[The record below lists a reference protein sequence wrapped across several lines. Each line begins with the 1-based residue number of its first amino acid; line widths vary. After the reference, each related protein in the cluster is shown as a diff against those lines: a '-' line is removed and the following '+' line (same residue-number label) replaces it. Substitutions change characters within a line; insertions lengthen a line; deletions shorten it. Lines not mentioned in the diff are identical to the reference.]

1 MRFAHAGVSFHI
13 NTYQPSVL
21 NFKGVLLMKKEN
33 LFHRDFTLMVIGQII
48 SLFGNSILRFSLSLF
63 VLDQTGSAAAFG
75 GILAISMIPTVLLSP
90 FGGLLADRVNKR
102 NIMVILDFTTAA
114 VIVLFALFFVN
125 SESLLPIALVMV
137 LLSVI
142 QSFYQPSVQ
151 ASIPALTSDENLAR
165 ANGTVIQV
173 NALSNLLGP
182 IIGGFLYGFLHIDII
197 LFLSG
202 VCFFLSATM
211 ELFLRIPFIR
221 REKNGSIL
229 RTVRDDLTGAM
240 RFLTHDN
247 PQLFKL
253 LGIVAALNLFLSALV
268 MVGLP
273 YLIKIYLGLSSQLYG
288 FAEGALAIG
297 SILGGCLA
305 GIVAKKMDFI
315 KSHKLLLIAGISLL
329 PIGLAVIS
337 PGLPFVSYGVI
348 VLSVV
353 ACMCC
358 AALFT
363 IFAQTFAQ
371 RVTPGDLLGK
381 VFSLI
386 TVISIC
392 SLPIG
397 QAMYGFLF
405 DRFGGG
411 SCIILFL
418 ACIASLVIALL
429 TGKIL
434 KKIEPAQDAQPE

>member
-1 MRFAHAGVSFHI
+1 
-13 NTYQPSVL
+13 
-21 NFKGVLLMKKEN
+21 MKKEK
-33 LFHRDFTLMVIGQII
+33 LFHRDFTLMIIGQIV

-75 GILAISMIPTVLLSP
+75 G
-90 FGGLLADRVNKR
+90 LLADRVNKR

-114 VIVLFALFFVN
+114 VIAVFALFFVN
-125 SESLLPIALVMV
+125 SESLLPIGAAMV

-151 ASIPALTSDENLAR
+151 ASIPALTSDKNLAG
-165 ANGTVIQV
+165 ANGTVVQV

-182 IIGGFLYGFLHIDII
+182 IIGGFLYGFLHIDTI
-197 LFLSG
+197 LFISG
-202 VCFFLSATM
+202 VCFFLSAVM
-211 ELFLRIPFIR
+211 ELFLRIPFER
-221 REKNGSIL
+221 REKSGKIL
-229 RTVRDDLTGAM
+229 RTAREDLSGAL

-253 LGIVAALNLFLSALV
+253 LGIVAALNLFLSALI

-288 FAEGALAIG
+288 FAEGALAVG

-305 GIVAKKMDFI
+305 GLVAKKVDFL
-315 KSHKLLLIAGISLL
+315 KSHKLLLIAGLALL

-337 PGLPFVSYGVI
+337 PGAPFVSYAVI
-348 VLSVV
+348 LLSVI

-371 RVTPGDLLGK
+371 RVTPGHLLGK
-381 VFSLI
+381 VASLI
-386 TVISIC
+386 TVMSIC
-392 SLPIG
+392 ALPAG

-411 SCIILFL
+411 SSIILFL
-418 ACIASLVIALL
+418 ACIASLVIAVL
-429 TGKIL
+429 TGNIL
-434 KKIEPAQDAQPE
+434 KKIEPLPETQAE

>member
-1 MRFAHAGVSFHI
+1 
-13 NTYQPSVL
+13 
-21 NFKGVLLMKKEN
+21 MKKEN
-33 LFHRDFTLMVIGQII
+33 LFHRDFTLMIIGQIV

-75 GILAISMIPTVLLSP
+75 GILAVSMIPTVLLSP

-114 VIVLFALFFVN
+114 VIAVFALFFVN
-125 SESLLPIALVMV
+125 SESLLPIGAAMV

-151 ASIPALTSDENLAR
+151 ASIPALTSDKNLAG
-165 ANGTVIQV
+165 ANGTVVQV

-182 IIGGFLYGFLHIDII
+182 IIGGFLYGFLHIDTI
-197 LFLSG
+197 LFISG
-202 VCFFLSATM
+202 VCFFLSAVM
-211 ELFLRIPFIR
+211 ELFLRIPFER
-221 REKNGSIL
+221 REKSGKIL
-229 RTVRDDLTGAM
+229 RTAREDLSGAL

-253 LGIVAALNLFLSALV
+253 LGIVAALNLFLSALI

-288 FAEGALAIG
+288 FAEGALAVG

-305 GIVAKKMDFI
+305 GLVAKKVDFL
-315 KSHKLLLIAGISLL
+315 KSHKLLLIAGLALL

-337 PGLPFVSYGVI
+337 PGAPFVSYAVI
-348 VLSVV
+348 LLSVI

-371 RVTPGDLLGK
+371 RVTPGHLLGK
-381 VFSLI
+381 VASLI
-386 TVISIC
+386 TVMSIC
-392 SLPIG
+392 ALPAG

-411 SCIILFL
+411 SSVILFL
-418 ACIASLVIALL
+418 ACIASLVIAVL
-429 TGKIL
+429 TGNIL
-434 KKIEPAQDAQPE
+434 KKIEPLPETQAE

>member
-1 MRFAHAGVSFHI
+1 
-13 NTYQPSVL
+13 
-21 NFKGVLLMKKEN
+21 MKKEN
-33 LFHRDFTLMVIGQII
+33 LFHRDFSLMIIGQII

-102 NIMVILDFTTAA
+102 NVMVILDFTTAA
-114 VIVLFALFFVN
+114 VIAIFALFFVN
-125 SESLLPIALVMV
+125 SESLLPIGTAMV

-151 ASIPALTSDENLAR
+151 ASIPALTSDKNLAS
-165 ANGTVIQV
+165 ANGTVVQV

-182 IIGGFLYGFLHIDII
+182 IIGGFLYGFLHIDTI
-197 LFLSG
+197 LFISG
-202 VCFFLSATM
+202 VCFLLSATM
-211 ELFLRIPFIR
+211 ELFLRIPFEH
-221 REKNGSIL
+221 REKSGKIL
-229 RTVRDDLTGAM
+229 HTVREDLSGAL

-253 LGIVAALNLFLSALV
+253 LIIVAALNLFLSALI

-288 FAEGALAIG
+288 FAEGALAVG

-305 GIVAKKMDFI
+305 GLVSKKMDFI
-315 KSHKLLLIAGISLL
+315 KSHKLLLIAGFALL

-337 PGLPFVSYGVI
+337 PGAPFASYAVI
-348 VLSVV
+348 LLSVI

-371 RVTPGDLLGK
+371 RVTPGHLLGK
-381 VFSLI
+381 VASLI
-386 TVISIC
+386 TVMSMC
-392 SLPIG
+392 SLPAG

-405 DRFGGG
+405 DRFGG
-411 SCIILFL
+411 SSSVILFL
-418 ACIASLVIALL
+418 ACIVSLVIAVF

-434 KKIEPAQDAQPE
+434 KKFEPSPQAQAE

>member
-1 MRFAHAGVSFHI
+1 
-13 NTYQPSVL
+13 
-21 NFKGVLLMKKEN
+21 MKKEK
-33 LFHRDFTLMVIGQII
+33 LFHRDFTLMIIGQIV

-75 GILAISMIPTVLLSP
+75 GILAVSMIPTVLLSP

-114 VIVLFALFFVN
+114 VIAVFALFFVN
-125 SESLLPIALVMV
+125 SESLLPIGAAMV

-151 ASIPALTSDENLAR
+151 ASIPALTSDKNLAG
-165 ANGTVIQV
+165 ANGTVVQV

-182 IIGGFLYGFLHIDII
+182 IIGGFLYGFLHIDTI
-197 LFLSG
+197 LFISG
-202 VCFFLSATM
+202 VCFFLSAVM
-211 ELFLRIPFIR
+211 ELFLRIPFER
-221 REKNGSIL
+221 REKSGKIL
-229 RTVRDDLTGAM
+229 RTAREDLSGAL

-253 LGIVAALNLFLSALV
+253 LGIVAALNLFLSALI

-288 FAEGALAIG
+288 FAEGALAVG

-305 GIVAKKMDFI
+305 GLVAKKVDFL
-315 KSHKLLLIAGISLL
+315 KSHKLLLIAGLALL

-337 PGLPFVSYGVI
+337 PGAPFVSYAVI
-348 VLSVV
+348 LLSVI

-371 RVTPGDLLGK
+371 RVTPGHLLGK
-381 VFSLI
+381 VASLI
-386 TVISIC
+386 TVMSIC
-392 SLPIG
+392 ALPAG

-411 SCIILFL
+411 SSVILFL
-418 ACIASLVIALL
+418 ACIASLVIAVL
-429 TGKIL
+429 TGNIL
-434 KKIEPAQDAQPE
+434 KKIEPLPETQAE

>member
-1 MRFAHAGVSFHI
+1 
-13 NTYQPSVL
+13 
-21 NFKGVLLMKKEN
+21 MKKEK
-33 LFHRDFTLMVIGQII
+33 LFHRDFTLMIIGQIV

-75 GILAISMIPTVLLSP
+75 GILAVSMIPTVLLSP

-114 VIVLFALFFVN
+114 VIAVFALFFVN
-125 SESLLPIALVMV
+125 SESLLPIGAAMV

-151 ASIPALTSDENLAR
+151 ASIPALTSDKNLAG
-165 ANGTVIQV
+165 ANGTVVQV

-182 IIGGFLYGFLHIDII
+182 IIGGFLYGFLHIDTI
-197 LFLSG
+197 LFISG
-202 VCFFLSATM
+202 VCFFLSAVM
-211 ELFLRIPFIR
+211 ELFLRIPFER
-221 REKNGSIL
+221 REKSGKIL
-229 RTVRDDLTGAM
+229 RTALEDLSGAL

-253 LGIVAALNLFLSALV
+253 LGIVAALNLFLSALI

-288 FAEGALAIG
+288 FAEGALAVG

-305 GIVAKKMDFI
+305 GLVAKKVDFL
-315 KSHKLLLIAGISLL
+315 KSHKLLLIAGLALL

-337 PGLPFVSYGVI
+337 PGAPFVSYAVI
-348 VLSVV
+348 LLSVI

-371 RVTPGDLLGK
+371 RVTPGHLLGK
-381 VFSLI
+381 VASLI
-386 TVISIC
+386 TVMSIC
-392 SLPIG
+392 ALPAG

-411 SCIILFL
+411 SSVILFL
-418 ACIASLVIALL
+418 ACIASLVIAVL
-429 TGKIL
+429 TGNIL
-434 KKIEPAQDAQPE
+434 KKIEPLPETQAE

>member
-1 MRFAHAGVSFHI
+1 
-13 NTYQPSVL
+13 
-21 NFKGVLLMKKEN
+21 MKKEK
-33 LFHRDFTLMVIGQII
+33 LFHRDFTLMIIGQIV

-75 GILAISMIPTVLLSP
+75 GILAVSMIPTVLLSP

-114 VIVLFALFFVN
+114 VIAVFALFFVN
-125 SESLLPIALVMV
+125 SESLLPIGAAMV

-151 ASIPALTSDENLAR
+151 ASIPALTSDKNLAG
-165 ANGTVIQV
+165 ANGTVVQV

-182 IIGGFLYGFLHIDII
+182 IIGGFLYGFLHLDTV
-197 LFLSG
+197 LFISG
-202 VCFFLSATM
+202 VCFFLSAVM
-211 ELFLRIPFIR
+211 ELFLRIPFER
-221 REKNGSIL
+221 REKSGKIL
-229 RTVRDDLTGAM
+229 RTAREDLSGAL

-253 LGIVAALNLFLSALV
+253 LGIVAALNLFLSALI

-288 FAEGALAIG
+288 FAEGALAVG

-305 GIVAKKMDFI
+305 GLVAKKVDFL
-315 KSHKLLLIAGISLL
+315 KSHKLLLIAGLALL

-337 PGLPFVSYGVI
+337 PGAPFVSYAVI
-348 VLSVV
+348 LLSVI

-371 RVTPGDLLGK
+371 RVTPGHLLGK
-381 VFSLI
+381 VASLI
-386 TVISIC
+386 TVMSIC
-392 SLPIG
+392 ALPAG

-411 SCIILFL
+411 SSVILFL
-418 ACIASLVIALL
+418 ACIASLVIAVL
-429 TGKIL
+429 TGNIL
-434 KKIEPAQDAQPE
+434 KKIEPLPETQAE

>member
-1 MRFAHAGVSFHI
+1 
-13 NTYQPSVL
+13 
-21 NFKGVLLMKKEN
+21 MKKEK
-33 LFHRDFTLMVIGQII
+33 LFHRDFTLMIIGQIV

-75 GILAISMIPTVLLSP
+75 GILAVSMIPTVLLSP

-114 VIVLFALFFVN
+114 VIAVFALFFVN
-125 SESLLPIALVMV
+125 SESLLPIGAAMV

-151 ASIPALTSDENLAR
+151 ASIPALTSDKNLAG
-165 ANGTVIQV
+165 ANGTVVQV

-182 IIGGFLYGFLHIDII
+182 IIGGFLYGFLHIDTI
-197 LFLSG
+197 LFISG
-202 VCFFLSATM
+202 VCFFLSAVM
-211 ELFLRIPFIR
+211 ELFLRIPFER
-221 REKNGSIL
+221 REKSGKIL
-229 RTVRDDLTGAM
+229 RTAREDLSGAL

-253 LGIVAALNLFLSALV
+253 LGIVAALNLFLSALI

-288 FAEGALAIG
+288 FAEGALAVG

-305 GIVAKKMDFI
+305 GLVAKKVDFL
-315 KSHKLLLIAGISLL
+315 KSHKLLLIAGLALL

-337 PGLPFVSYGVI
+337 PGAPFVSYAVI
-348 VLSVV
+348 LLSVI

-358 AALFT
+358 AVLFT

-371 RVTPGDLLGK
+371 RVTPGHLLGK
-381 VFSLI
+381 VASLI
-386 TVISIC
+386 TVMSIC
-392 SLPIG
+392 ALPAG

-405 DRFGGG
+405 DRFGGA
-411 SCIILFL
+411 SSVILFL
-418 ACIASLVIALL
+418 ACIASLVIAVL
-429 TGKIL
+429 TGNIL
-434 KKIEPAQDAQPE
+434 KKIEPLPETQAE

>member
-1 MRFAHAGVSFHI
+1 
-13 NTYQPSVL
+13 
-21 NFKGVLLMKKEN
+21 MKKQN
-33 LFHRDFTLMVIGQII
+33 LFHRDFTLMIIGQII

-90 FGGLLADRVNKR
+90 FGGMLADRVNKR
-102 NIMVILDFTTAA
+102 NIMVALDFTTAA
-114 VIVLFALFFVN
+114 VIAVYALFFVN
-125 SESLLPIALVMV
+125 SESLLPIGTAMV

-151 ASIPALTSDENLAR
+151 ASIPSLTSDENLAR
-165 ANGTVIQV
+165 ANGTVVQV

-182 IIGGFLYGFLHIDII
+182 IIGGFLYGFLHIETI
-197 LFLSG
+197 LFVSG

-211 ELFLRIPFIR
+211 EIFLHIPFVR
-221 REKNGSIL
+221 RENSGKIL
-229 RTVRDDLTGAM
+229 HTVRDDLSHAL

-253 LGIVAALNLFLSALV
+253 LGVIAALNLFLSALV

-273 YLIKIYLGLSSQLYG
+273 YLIKIYLGLSSELYG
-288 FAEGALAIG
+288 FAEGALAVG

-305 GIVAKKMDFI
+305 GVVAKKVDFL
-315 KSHKLLLIAGISLL
+315 KSYKLLLIAGLALL

-337 PGLPFVSYGVI
+337 SGAPFVSYAVI
-348 VLSVV
+348 LLSVT

-358 AALFT
+358 AALFN

-371 RVTPGDLLGK
+371 RVTPNHLLGK
-381 VFSLI
+381 VASLI
-386 TVISIC
+386 MVISIC

-405 DRFGGG
+405 DRFG
-411 SCIILFL
+411 SSSSVILFL
-418 ACIASLVIALL
+418 ACVISLVIALL
-429 TGKIL
+429 TGQIQ
-434 KKIEPAQDAQPE
+434 KKIKPIPAEQAE

>member
-1 MRFAHAGVSFHI
+1 
-13 NTYQPSVL
+13 
-21 NFKGVLLMKKEN
+21 MKKEK
-33 LFHRDFTLMVIGQII
+33 LFHRDFTLMIIGQIV

-75 GILAISMIPTVLLSP
+75 GILAVSMIPTVLLSP

-114 VIVLFALFFVN
+114 VIAVFALFFVN
-125 SESLLPIALVMV
+125 SESLLPIGAAMV

-151 ASIPALTSDENLAR
+151 ASIPALTSDKNLAG
-165 ANGTVIQV
+165 ANGTVVQV

-182 IIGGFLYGFLHIDII
+182 IIGGFLYGFLHIDTI
-197 LFLSG
+197 LFISG
-202 VCFFLSATM
+202 VCFFLSAVM
-211 ELFLRIPFIR
+211 ELFLRIPFER
-221 REKNGSIL
+221 REKSGKIL
-229 RTVRDDLTGAM
+229 RTAREDLSGAL

-253 LGIVAALNLFLSALV
+253 LGIVAALNLFLSALI

-288 FAEGALAIG
+288 FAEGALAVG

-305 GIVAKKMDFI
+305 GLVAKKVDFL
-315 KSHKLLLIAGISLL
+315 KSHKLLLIAGLALL

-337 PGLPFVSYGVI
+337 DRRAFVSYAVI
-348 VLSVV
+348 LLSVI

-371 RVTPGDLLGK
+371 RVTPGHLLGK
-381 VFSLI
+381 VASLI
-386 TVISIC
+386 TVMSIC
-392 SLPIG
+392 ALPAG

-411 SCIILFL
+411 SSIILFL
-418 ACIASLVIALL
+418 ACIASLVIAVL
-429 TGKIL
+429 TGNIL
-434 KKIEPAQDAQPE
+434 KKIEPLPETQAE

>member
-1 MRFAHAGVSFHI
+1 
-13 NTYQPSVL
+13 
-21 NFKGVLLMKKEN
+21 MKKEK
-33 LFHRDFTLMVIGQII
+33 LFHRDFTLMIIGQIV

-75 GILAISMIPTVLLSP
+75 GILAVSMIPTVLLSP

-114 VIVLFALFFVN
+114 VIAVFALFFVN
-125 SESLLPIALVMV
+125 SESLLPIGAAMV

-151 ASIPALTSDENLAR
+151 ASIPALTSDKNLAG
-165 ANGTVIQV
+165 ANGTVVQV

-182 IIGGFLYGFLHIDII
+182 IIGGFLYGFLHIDTI
-197 LFLSG
+197 LFISG
-202 VCFFLSATM
+202 VCFFLSAVM
-211 ELFLRIPFIR
+211 ELFLRIPFER
-221 REKNGSIL
+221 REKSGKIL
-229 RTVRDDLTGAM
+229 RTAREDLSGAL

-253 LGIVAALNLFLSALV
+253 LGIVAALNLFLSALI

-288 FAEGALAIG
+288 FAEGALAVG

-305 GIVAKKMDFI
+305 GLVAKKVDFL
-315 KSHKLLLIAGISLL
+315 KSHKLLLIAGLALL

-337 PGLPFVSYGVI
+337 PGAPFVSYAVI
-348 VLSVV
+348 LLSVI

-371 RVTPGDLLGK
+371 RVTPGHLLGK
-381 VFSLI
+381 VASLI
-386 TVISIC
+386 TVMSIC
-392 SLPIG
+392 ALPAG

-411 SCIILFL
+411 SSIILFL
-418 ACIASLVIALL
+418 ACIASLVIAVL
-429 TGKIL
+429 TGNIL
-434 KKIEPAQDAQPE
+434 KKIEPLPETQAE

>member
-1 MRFAHAGVSFHI
+1 
-13 NTYQPSVL
+13 
-21 NFKGVLLMKKEN
+21 MKKEK
-33 LFHRDFTLMVIGQII
+33 LFHRDFTLMIIGQIV

-75 GILAISMIPTVLLSP
+75 GILAVSMIPTVLLSP

-114 VIVLFALFFVN
+114 VIAVFALFFVN
-125 SESLLPIALVMV
+125 SESLLPIGAAMV

-151 ASIPALTSDENLAR
+151 ASIPALTSDKNLAG
-165 ANGTVIQV
+165 ANGTVVQV

-182 IIGGFLYGFLHIDII
+182 IIGGFLYGFIHIDTI
-197 LFLSG
+197 LFISG
-202 VCFFLSATM
+202 VCFFLSAVM
-211 ELFLRIPFIR
+211 ELFLRIPFER
-221 REKNGSIL
+221 REKSGKIL
-229 RTVRDDLTGAM
+229 RTAREDLSGAL

-253 LGIVAALNLFLSALV
+253 LGIVAALNLFLSALI

-288 FAEGALAIG
+288 FAEGALAVG

-305 GIVAKKMDFI
+305 GLVAKKVDFL
-315 KSHKLLLIAGISLL
+315 KSHKLLLIAGLALL

-337 PGLPFVSYGVI
+337 PGAPFVSYAVI
-348 VLSVV
+348 LLSVI

-371 RVTPGDLLGK
+371 RVTPGHLLGK
-381 VFSLI
+381 VASLI
-386 TVISIC
+386 TVMSIC
-392 SLPIG
+392 ALPAG

-411 SCIILFL
+411 SSIILFL
-418 ACIASLVIALL
+418 ACIASLVIAVL
-429 TGKIL
+429 TGNIL
-434 KKIEPAQDAQPE
+434 KKIEPLPETQAE